1 MNLGRASV
9 PKYLALSLIGAVG
22 GFVAIFLA
30 RGSGGE
36 RWLMIGCAV
45 ILLAFLVYVVW
56 LLAFKNKS
64 THVASQAQKQ
74 AALQFAPSPGKGV
87 VYVYRKQLVGLL
99 VGLNVVLDGK
109 SVGQTRGLRFY
120 RLEVEPGTHSLS
132 GDKKC
137 PESLEVT
144 VAEGEIAYVEQEIVM
159 GMVKGSYRYNRIA
172 NIPQAQQAI
181 YSCKLLLGAS

>member
-1 MNLGRASV
+1 MNLGRASL
-9 PKYLALSLIGAVG
+9 PKYFALSLIGGVG
-22 GFVAIFLA
+22 GFVLILLV
-30 RGSGGE
+30 RGSESE
-36 RWLMIGCAV
+36 RWLMIGCA
-45 ILLAFLVYVVW
+45 LFALGFLAYVVW

-64 THVASQAQKQ
+64 TRVGSQAQKQ

-87 VYVYRKQLVGLL
+87 IYVYRKQLVGLL

-109 SVGQTRGLRFY
+109 PVGQTRGLRFY
-120 RLEVEPGTHSLS
+120 RLEVEPGTHVLS

-144 VAEGEIAYVEQEIVM
+144 VAEGEIAYVEQEITM
-159 GMVKGSYRYNRIA
+159 GMVKGGYRYNRIA

-181 YSCKLLLGAS
+181 YSCKLLLGAN